1 MAVQNYSAKLVGNM
15 AFEMEN
21 AGHKVIT
28 DVNEDVG
35 GQDLGPRPK
44 ALLLSALVGC
54 SGIDIMTILK
64 KMKEDVVEV
73 NVDIEVDQTE
83 EDPKVYKYI
92 KLLYRFKGN
101 NLKLSNLEKA
111 VKLSKDKYC
120 GVAAML
126 EKAVPIS
133 YEIIIE

>member
-1 MAVQNYSAKLVGNM
+1 MM
-15 AFEMEN
+15 
-21 AGHKVIT
+21 
-28 DVNEDVG
+28 
-35 GQDLGPRPK
+35 
-44 ALLLSALVGC
+44 
-54 SGIDIMTILK
+54 ILK

>member
-15 AFEMEN
+15 AFEMDN

-28 DVNEDVG
+28 DVSEDVG